1 MKTQLNQ
8 IPAFDPIEV
17 KITLET
23 PEELKNFLILTS
35 NICFSSFYN
44 DDYCSKIY
52 IDDNKQ
58 VESSPKELRKFGEN
72 LISDIQWNTLK
83 EIYNMFKP

>member
-35 NICFSSFYN
+35 NISFASFYLDEYYYTHGN
-44 DDYCSKIY
+44 R
-52 IDDNKQ
+52 Q
-58 VESSPKELRKFGEN
+58 AESSSKELHKFGEN

>member
-8 IPAFDPIEV
+8 IPAKFDPIEV

-35 NICFSSFYN
+35 NISFPSFYLDEYYYTHGN
-44 DDYCSKIY
+44 R
-52 IDDNKQ
+52 Q
-58 VESSPKELRKFGEN
+58 VKSSSKELHKFGEQ
-72 LISDIQWNTLK
+72 LISDTQWNTLK